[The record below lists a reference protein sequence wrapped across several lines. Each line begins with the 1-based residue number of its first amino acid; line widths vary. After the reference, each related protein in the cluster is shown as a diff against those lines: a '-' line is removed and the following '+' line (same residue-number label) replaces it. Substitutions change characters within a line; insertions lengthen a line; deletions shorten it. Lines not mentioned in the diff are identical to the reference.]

1 LPDLQEFK
9 IMPCHTR
16 STSTQ
21 GRQIG
26 LSGLLLLL
34 TAAPGGCGKPAAPP
48 AAPTASP
55 AAPATAA
62 NPAPESSTTASETS
76 AATPGSVRVDAQ
88 GRKWIGDIPYDV
100 FFEEPLA
107 IAADRTAVSV
117 APGTMAAA
125 TPTAPAATATP
136 APAAGNSGAAS
147 GGGAADWKSLIS
159 MEQINNEAKRV
170 RNHLTASL
178 QSQGTYNGNYL
189 ELQTDGSVVA
199 ALAMIAAEHPE
210 DASWKQ
216 NARYLR
222 EFGFQLRESSK
233 ALGRES
239 FTASQTAAENIQ
251 AVLNGNLPA
260 EAGDPAA
267 SKPYSEAASRSGVMK
282 RIEKASEWMRANI
295 NSQSVFDA
303 EVEQIRQEA
312 AVLSALAKMVG
323 DKSYDSADEE
333 EYAGYARDLLSGARD
348 VGAAAQEKDFAKFND
363 SMNKIQK
370 ACGECHANYG
380 NG

>member
-1 LPDLQEFK
+1 MSSHVWSLSNE
-9 IMPCHTR
+9 
-16 STSTQ
+16 

-26 LSGLLLLL
+26 LSGLLML
-34 TAAPGGCGKPAAPP
+34 TASFSGCGKPAAPP
-48 AAPTASP
+48 ATPP
-55 AAPATAA
+55 ATPATAA
-62 NPAPESSTTASETS
+62 NPAPASSSTAPETA
-76 AATPGSVRVDAQ
+76 AATPGTMRVDAQ

-100 FFEEPLA
+100 FFDEPLA
-107 IAADRTAVSV
+107 VAADRTAV
-117 APGTMAAA
+117 AATPGAMAAA
-125 TPTAPAATATP
+125 TPAAAATSPTP
-136 APAAGNSGAAS
+136 APAAGTGGANAGSGA
-147 GGGAADWKSLIS
+147 GDWKSLIT

-199 ALAMIAAEHPE
+199 ALAMIAAEHAE
-210 DASWKQ
+210 DVSWKQ

-222 EFGFQLRESSK
+222 DFGTQLREASK

-267 SKPYSEAASRSGVMK
+267 SKPYSEAAARAGVMK

-303 EVEQIRQEA
+303 EVDQIRQEA
-312 AVLSALAKMVG
+312 AVLAALAKMVG

-333 EYAGYARDLLSGARD
+333 EYARYAKDLLSGARD
-348 VGAAAQEKDFAKFND
+348 VGAAAQEKDFTRFND
-363 SMNKIQK
+363 SMNKVQK